1 METITSKIVTARKEH
16 ICGLCGCKIDIGK
29 KYIKQT
35 NTDNNLIWNFLMHI
49 ECSKILSMPYFV
61 GEIDG
66 IDEDMYSSFI
76 VDYIRTHHYNKDI
89 DNVEEEWRN
98 LSNYEATKKI
108 LDELKK

>member
-16 ICGLCGCKIDIGK
+16 ICGFCGCKINIGQ

-35 NTDNNLIWNFLMHI
+35 NTDNNLIWNWLEHI
-49 ECSKILSMPYFV
+49 EFGELVSKCDWVDGF
-61 GEIDG
+61 DG
-66 IDEDMYSSFI
+66 ISEDMYDSFI
-76 VDYIRTHHYNKDI
+76 VDYINTHHYNEDI
-89 DNVEEEWRN
+89 DDIEEEWRN